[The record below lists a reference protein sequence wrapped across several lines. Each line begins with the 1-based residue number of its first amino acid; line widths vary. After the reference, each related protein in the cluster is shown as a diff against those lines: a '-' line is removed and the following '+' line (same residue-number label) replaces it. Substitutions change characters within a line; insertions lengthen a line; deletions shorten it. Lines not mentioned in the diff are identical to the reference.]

1 MWLLRIAAL
10 GAVLAQSVLAPI
22 VRVLLHDPD
31 SSKRWVAARQLAAD
45 EDLARQAVTA
55 LVTALRTDLDYGVR
69 EACALALG
77 VTHMPAPDVLSALY
91 DAATLSRDAPGHYE
105 FWDKKNNQR
114 YYFHVRHA
122 AALALTRL
130 GNDGVLRAI
139 AILDA
144 EEGHVEAAEVLMV
157 LPQPAVEAALR
168 RYRERRG
175 GPDGNSNGMLGVHR
189 QTVWP
194 APPSEDL

>member
-1 MWLLRIAAL
+1 MWLLRVAAFGAAL
-10 GAVLAQSVLAPI
+10 AQPAFASTI
-22 VRVLLHDPD
+22 RVLLHDPD

-45 EDLARQAVTA
+45 GDLAHQAVTA

-69 EACALALG
+69 EACAVALG
-77 VTHMPAPDVLSALY
+77 GTHKPVPDVLSALY

-105 FWDKKNNQR
+105 FWDKRNNQR
-114 YYFHVRHA
+114 YYFHVRQA

-144 EEGHVEAAEVLMV
+144 EEGHVEAAEVLMA
-157 LPQPAVEAALR
+157 LSQPEVEAALR

-175 GPDGNSNGMLGVHR
+175 GPGDDSNRMLGVHG
-189 QTVWP
+189 QTVRP
-194 APPSEDL
+194 APPSENL